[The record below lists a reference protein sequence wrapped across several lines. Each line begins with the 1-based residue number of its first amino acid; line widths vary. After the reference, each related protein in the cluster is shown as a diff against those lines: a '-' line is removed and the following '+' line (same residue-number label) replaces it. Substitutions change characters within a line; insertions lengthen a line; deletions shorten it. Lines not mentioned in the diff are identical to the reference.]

1 MREDICGAWCAILL
15 VEEHLMLGIWVSQEV
30 AEKSRCFF
38 VLGAGHL
45 TVVPCPWDHGRA
57 PCTISSNGVGDGR
70 EVDQT
75 RGHEDDEGHLA
86 ETWGPPER
94 CGLQFGNCG
103 AWIILNSALE
113 AL

>member
-1 MREDICGAWCAILL
+1 MREDICGVWCANLL
-15 VEEHLMLGIWVSQEV
+15 VEDHLVLRIRVSQEV
-30 AEKSRCFF
+30 AEKSRWFC

-45 TVVPCPWDHGRA
+45 TMVPPPRDHGRA
-57 PCTISSNGVGDGR
+57 PCTTRLNRVGDGR
-70 EVDQT
+70 EVAQT

-86 ETWGPPER
+86 ETRGPPER

-103 AWIILNSALE
+103 AWIILHRASE